1 VWSLPADLS
10 KIFFANAS
18 LSSLLTSVVITLRD
32 GIEPVSADFIGGGVP
47 RSLEYEKES
56 FSIKTRLELF

>member
-1 VWSLPADLS
+1 VLKAGTRIQSPSVPLH
-10 KIFFANAS
+10 
-18 LSSLLTSVVITLRD
+18 TSVVVTLRD
-32 GIEPVSADFIGGGVP
+32 GIEPVSPDFIGGGVP